1 MSILTKRPS
10 KWINTWISKDYCRNW
25 GLHEGLRELICNQ
38 YDGICDHLQKE
49 NVGIEKIDNK
59 TDYIF
64 YDNRNENDVYGAINY
79 IKDRE
84 TLMIW
89 NKGNLET
96 ANLLLGGTKDIQNSA
111 EIIGRFGEGMKLSA
125 LSLIRE
131 NPTRNKRD
139 NETQLNIYTCGKIWR
154 FKIEKAVGFTRN
166 GIEQLC
172 LHWCSEDYP
181 KDEYRDKV
189 VCEIIGISENE
200 WRDEQDNYLWL
211 THRKTG
217 SIIVFDGNN
226 NDKIA
231 GEILC
236 EEFFLRKLY
245 VKEVFINDT
254 GTAIDMTSYFGFNLD
269 IDLDRDRNSVKNLA
283 QRNKQISKILSI
295 VLNKLEDFKRE
306 QEVDRRWL
314 DNYPKEIYKLLTQG
328 YNLVY
333 YFNENHHT
341 QKACDEIYK
350 IWEKNHGKIFPVY
363 YTLEVKVKDFQRIHR
378 LPNDFYPYSNNVN
391 WLMNPVLIKS
401 GYYKTIEAKFQEEL
415 NSKNNITPDANHE
428 SALNEIIEKIK
439 KVKSDFSRDKLIFKN
454 FDSKFYEL
462 FYNDNGKVILPS
474 IFLNETIDKKWKCK
488 ICGKI
493 LDVYEIKS
501 SQIIDIFNII

>member
-1 MSILTKRPS
+1 MSILTKRSS
-10 KWINTWISKDYCRNW
+10 KQVNTWISKDYCRNW
-25 GLHEGLRELICNQ
+25 GLHEGIRELVCNH
-38 YDGICDHLQKE
+38 YDGICDHIQKE
-49 NVGIEKIDNK
+49 NVKVEKEENN

-64 YDNRNENDVYGAINY
+64 CDIRNVNNIYGAINY
-79 IKDRE
+79 IKEKE

-89 NKGNLET
+89 NKGKLET

-131 NPTRNKRD
+131 NQKRNKKD
-139 NETQLNIYTCGKIWR
+139 NEIQLNIYTCGKIWR
-154 FKIEKAVGFTRN
+154 FKIDRAIGFRRN
-166 GIEQLC
+166 DIDQLC
-172 LHWCSEDYP
+172 LHWCCEDYP
-181 KDEYRDKV
+181 NDDFRGKV

-200 WRDEQDNYLWL
+200 WREEQDNYLWL

-217 SIIVFDGNN
+217 SMIVYGDNNEII
-226 NDKIA
+226 
-231 GEILC
+231 GEILR

-254 GTAIDMTSYFGFNLD
+254 GKELDMTSYFGFNLD

-295 VLNKLEDFKRE
+295 VLNKLDDFKRE
-306 QEVDRRWL
+306 QEVDKRWL
-314 DNYPKEIYKLLTQG
+314 DDYPIEVYKLLTQG
-328 YNLVY
+328 YNIVY
-333 YFNENHHT
+333 YFNENTHT
-341 QKACDEIYK
+341 QQACDEIYK
-350 IWEKNHGKIFPVY
+350 IWEKNYGKIFPVY
-363 YTLEVKVKDFQRIHR
+363 YTNEVKVKDFQRIHR
-378 LPNDFYPYSNNVN
+378 LPKDFYPYSNNVN

-401 GYYKTIEAKFQEEL
+401 KYYKTLEAKFLEEL
-415 NSKNNITPDANHE
+415 NSKENITPDANHE
-428 SALNEIIEKIK
+428 NALNEIIEKVK
-439 KVKSDFSRDKLIFKN
+439 KVKNNFTRDKLIFKN
-454 FDSKFYEL
+454 FDKKFYDL
-462 FYNDNGKVILPS
+462 HYNDNDKVILPS

-488 ICGKI
+488 ILGKI